1 MMPKFQNIVDAMNG
15 ESTPQQKMF
24 LLPRHAPV
32 LKHLSIIRAKGAQA
46 FINHQSEDE
55 IIAQSILMSPGGMP
69 GFNFLAIQLH
79 FREI

>member
-1 MMPKFQNIVDAMNG
+1 MNG

-55 IIAQSILMSPGGMP
+55 IIAQSILMSPEAYSDVTGGDAW
-69 GFNFLAIQLH
+69 FQLSCH
-79 FREI
+79 SASF